1 MLLWSTGFIGARLG
15 MPYAEPFSFLALRFA
30 LVTGLIAVLAL
41 ILKGKWPSRR
51 EALHA
56 TIVGVLIH
64 GIYLGGV
71 FWAMDQG
78 MPAGVSAL
86 IVGLQPLLTAL
97 LAGAVLGE
105 TVRARHWAGL
115 FIGIGGVAMVLAPKL
130 NLAGSGIGF
139 ATILACILGTISIT
153 IGSVYQKRF
162 ATGLDFTTA
171 GVWQYAGASASMAIA
186 ALISGETFTFTWTA
200 DLVFALVWL
209 VVILSLG
216 AISLYM
222 VMIRNGQVSRIAAVF
237 YLVPGVTAVIAWLMF
252 DETLGLI
259 QIAGMVVCA
268 LAVALASRAE

>member
-1 MLLWSTGFIGARLG
+1 

-71 FWAMDQG
+71 FWAIDQG